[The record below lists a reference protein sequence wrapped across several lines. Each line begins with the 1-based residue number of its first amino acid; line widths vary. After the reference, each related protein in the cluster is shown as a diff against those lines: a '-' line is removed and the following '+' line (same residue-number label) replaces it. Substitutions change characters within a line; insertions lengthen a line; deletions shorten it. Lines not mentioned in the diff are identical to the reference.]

1 MNTRGR
7 SQSLPEGGRRIT
19 SAEIMLNITEKMT
32 NHDDQI
38 LGLSVPANDCG
49 VFPDIVMMKV
59 NKCHET
65 KVTIYSTCL
74 INIRCGS
81 SG

>member
-1 MNTRGR
+1 VNTRGR

-32 NHDDQI
+32 NQEEQI

-49 VFPDIVMMKV
+49 VFPDIEKMKV
-59 NKCHET
+59 NICQKT
-65 KVTIYSTCL
+65 KVTI
-74 INIRCGS
+74 
-81 SG
+81 